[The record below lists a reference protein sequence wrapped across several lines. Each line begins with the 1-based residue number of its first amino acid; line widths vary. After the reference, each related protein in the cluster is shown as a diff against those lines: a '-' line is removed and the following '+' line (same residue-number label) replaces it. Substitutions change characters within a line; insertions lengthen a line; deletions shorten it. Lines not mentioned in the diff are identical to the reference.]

1 MSGFRTPGPLCGSW
15 LLNDTD
21 EGTLCLWDTPYVP
34 PVGTYLG
41 DSRSAV
47 RTTRTTWRYF
57 GLRARYSSQNNSPLR
72 VRSVGRGRGLGCI

>member
-1 MSGFRTPGPLCGSW
+1 MSGFRKHGPLCGSW

-34 PVGTYLG
+34 PVGTYLA
-41 DSRSAV
+41 DSCSAV
-47 RTTRTTWRYF
+47 RMTRTTWRYF
-57 GLRARYSSQNNSPLR
+57 GPRVRGGKPSYSLLR